1 MRILRDGSGDLTCAF
16 IDEDGPRLAIL
27 AGERGLVG
35 AVLEGVANRLLV
47 RSVTAQTTLRHF
59 RSEADAGVRLTSSS
73 VVRWDLNVSNG
84 LELSLDLVSRLVR
97 VGCLDLRGDDAPRRD
112 SVVGLRRD
120 LARVINSDGPTVWHG
135 GGINLVL
142 RWMNRLVTL
151 HDGFE
156 ANLGGDFLVQL
167 ALRQART
174 YQVSDLGVVRINN
187 DKQLKFVG
195 GTVRILDR
203 NLRTGKRARLRF
215 LRGGDGDVVV
225 IVHLN
230 GPALVHVLLVEGDLS
245 FETAVALLLRQILNQ
260 IRNLGEGDLLRFG
273 SQRAGGAI
281 DARNNRSV
289 CLVVLRV
296 VVLRVI
302 QGERLRV
309 DDVRLTVALQR
320 VGAVEGLA
328 FFADVVFSGSLEL
341 VNGTWLRQNGEVDVL
356 VGRQIGTTVF
366 RPGEVDV
373 ASLFVDTQELLTTGD
388 RWVSGADE
396 LAVAVVSFHDHAGHR
411 VVRTAVLHSRNV
423 DRADLGFLTRDDHV
437 LLERLPRHRNRVTFD
452 VLARPRVYSS
462 AECRAGTLRGIEIA
476 TMVLRVVTLPGV
488 AHGIVGSG
496 RSELLDLLLGQ
507 LCEDIQV
514 SLYAKTINDDAFV
527 GLVSDALVK
536 EGLAGLHGRHLAG
549 IQECAKVPR
558 IGEVPIG
565 KCAVLRVIKGD
576 AQTPQGFRGAGR
588 TRLQGV
594 PAETSLAAAR
604 RTLLNNTR
612 PRRQVGGL
620 LCILLHR
627 AGLVSDTTGEICRG
641 RCFARQQARH
651 DKSANS

>member
-1 MRILRDGSGDLTCAF
+1 MRILRDGSGDLTGAF

-84 LELSLDLVSRLVR
+84 LELSLDLIGGLVR
-97 VGCLDLRGDDAPRRD
+97 VGRLHQRGDDGARCNGVVRLRGDLA
-112 SVVGLRRD
+112 GL
-120 LARVINSDGPTVWHG
+120 INGDGPTFRDSGRVDLELSW
-135 GGINLVL
+135 VD
-142 RWMNRLVTL
+142 RLVAL
-151 HDGFE
+151 HDGLG
-156 ANLGGDFLVQL
+156 AHLGGDFLVQL
-167 ALRQART
+167 ALRQARA
-174 YQVSDLGVVRINN
+174 YQVRDLGVVRINN

-245 FETAVALLLRQILNQ
+245 FETAVALLLRQVLDQ

-396 LAVAVVSFHDHAGHR
+396 CAVAVVSFHDHAGHR

-423 DRADLGFLTRDDHV
+423 DRADLGFITCDDHV
-437 LLERLPRHRNRVTFD
+437 LLERLPRHRDRVTFD
-452 VLARPRVYSS
+452 VLAGPRV
-462 AECRAGTLRGIEIA
+462 TIA
-476 TMVLRVVTLPGV
+476 PNAALFPLV
-488 AHGIVGSG
+488 AYGP
-496 RSELLDLLLGQ
+496 LG
-507 LCEDIQV
+507 L
-514 SLYAKTINDDAFV
+514 SFL
-527 GLVSDALVK
+527 
-536 EGLAGLHGRHLAG
+536 
-549 IQECAKVPR
+549 
-558 IGEVPIG
+558 
-565 KCAVLRVIKGD
+565 
-576 AQTPQGFRGAGR
+576 
-588 TRLQGV
+588 
-594 PAETSLAAAR
+594 
-604 RTLLNNTR
+604 
-612 PRRQVGGL
+612 
-620 LCILLHR
+620 
-627 AGLVSDTTGEICRG
+627 
-641 RCFARQQARH
+641 
-651 DKSANS
+651 